1 MMITFHYS
9 LQRHIPSLQH
19 ELADWTLIFLI
30 GAVIDVFS
38 NVLYLIFAKAEP
50 QPFDKVDS
58 YAEVELEGEPEERKQ
73 KN

>member
-1 MMITFHYS
+1 MYS
-9 LQRHIPSLQH
+9 LRTTLHSISSLSQH

-58 YAEVELEGEPEERKQ
+58 YAEVEEELEERKR
-73 KN
+73 KL